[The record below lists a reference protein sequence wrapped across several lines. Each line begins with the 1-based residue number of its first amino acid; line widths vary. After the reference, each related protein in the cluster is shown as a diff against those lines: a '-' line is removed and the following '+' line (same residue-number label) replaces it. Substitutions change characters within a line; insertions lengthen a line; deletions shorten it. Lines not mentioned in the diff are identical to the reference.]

1 MRGPSGDTRA
11 KLLEYQS
18 KRILRDHGIVVPAGE
33 IASDPREA
41 EAIARKLGGNVVVKA
56 QLPFTGRYDVGGV
69 RFASSPEEVRVA
81 AEEMLSSYFKGFRPK
96 KVLVEKKVDVK
107 AELFLSVVINDSRR
121 FRSPMLLASPSG
133 GTGVEERSEGVVR
146 IPVDYLDGLRREVV
160 EEEFSRVG
168 IPSEAVDVALKL
180 YDIFVEYDARSVE
193 VNPLALTDEGLVA
206 LDARMDLDDHAL
218 FRHPEVKVEIP
229 KDLNREPTDLERRIW
244 YWDDADPRGTGYYIQ
259 LTTQV
264 SEGYVGFHGI
274 GGGGAMLAADALI
287 RKGLKLANYADTSG
301 DPPASKVYRVIR
313 TILSIPGIEGYVMM
327 GSVLAS
333 QEQWHHAHAIVK
345 AFNEMLRDR
354 PGFPAVILLAGNKEE
369 ESHEII
375 RRGVKDLPIRFE
387 LYGRDY
393 IYETEY
399 IADRVLKLVE
409 EYRRERGREHEV
421 QN

>member
-1 MRGPSGDTRA
+1 MVPVLPGDIRA

-18 KRILRDHGIVVPAGE
+18 KRILRNYGIVVPAGE
-33 IASDPREA
+33 VASDPEEA
-41 EAIARKLGGNVVVKA
+41 EAIAKRLEGNVVVKA
-56 QLPFTGRYDVGGV
+56 QLPFTGRHDVGGV
-69 RFASSPEEVRVA
+69 KFASTPEETRLI
-81 AEEMLSSYFKGFRPK
+81 AEEMFSSYFRGFKPK
-96 KVLVEKKVDVK
+96 KVLIEKRMKVR
-107 AELFLSVVINDSRR
+107 AELFLSVVVNDSMR
-121 FRSPMLLASPSG
+121 FRSPMLLASPFG
-133 GTGVEERSEGVVR
+133 GTGIEERSEIVAR
-146 IPVDYLDGLRREVV
+146 IPVDYLDGLRREVL
-160 EEEFSRVG
+160 EEEFARVG
-168 IPSEAVDVALKL
+168 MPDGAVDIAQKL
-180 YDIFVEYDARSVE
+180 YSIFVEYDARSVE
-193 VNPLALTDEGLVA
+193 VNPLAVTDEGLVA
-206 LDARMDLDDHAL
+206 LDARIDLDDHAL
-218 FRHPEVKVEIP
+218 FRHPEVEVEVP
-229 KDLNREPTDLERRIW
+229 KDLNREPTDLERRMW
-244 YWDDADPRGTGYYIQ
+244 YWDDADPRGTGYFIQ
-259 LTTQV
+259 LATEV
-264 SEGYVGFHGI
+264 SEGYIGFHGI

-287 RKGLKLANYADTSG
+287 RRGLRLANYADTSG

-375 RRGVKDLPIRFE
+375 RRGVRDLPIRFE

-409 EYRRERGREHEV
+409 GYRRERNEV
-421 QN
+421 